1 MRSNRFALWAV
12 LGVTAAAIAYD
23 VVAFDL
29 TNDITSFMPP
39 GERRELVRISSALS
53 RSDLSRTMVL
63 TVGADGDDA
72 AEEARRR
79 LVAHLEADPAV
90 ESVHSEIDDETE
102 QAFYDVYF
110 PRRLS
115 FVVDDPAEAEAKL
128 SDEGLRASVRDLK
141 SALAGAGSSFV
152 SRLAPEDPLLAFPQL
167 LERLAPRGVGSVR
180 AAGGRL
186 VTADGER
193 FVVIVTT
200 GPSAFDTAAQGPYL
214 ERLDAARGA
223 IAGKVGQDA
232 RIEMSGA
239 HLYAVESERSIRSD
253 VQRISIASVVA
264 IVLLYSLLFRSLR
277 PPVAGI
283 APIGIGFAVAL
294 AVVLGTS
301 GRVHGVTLAFGS
313 ALIGVAIDYA
323 THFYS
328 HLFLSPTHEGPE
340 ATMRRV
346 WPGVAVGAVTTVV
359 GLAALAVSPF
369 GAIREI
375 GVFAAVGVLGAMV
388 AARFVLPS
396 LSRAAT
402 APEATRRLASTL
414 ARGTFALTRPR
425 WLVGLAL
432 ATVALCAVGLP
443 RFGWVDDVTALT
455 SVPAD
460 VRAESRRV
468 QDRIGRSQGGRYVV
482 AVGDT
487 VQEALHRNDAAARRL
502 EEARAAG
509 DLEGFQ
515 SIARL
520 LPSEATQRARRE
532 AVEQSPEL
540 WPRFRRILEEEGF
553 RPDLFRP
560 FAEALEGPAPDPLRL
575 EDLRDGPL
583 GPMVSPLVV
592 TLDEQVAV
600 LTPVEGVASAER
612 LDAQLAGVRGAHYLD
627 QEALLEEAYGRLRRS
642 TLWLIGLGL
651 LLVAGALLWR
661 YRHLPTSLA
670 VFLPAAAA
678 ATAAVA
684 AQGLAGGHGNLMTVV
699 GVLLV
704 LSMGVDYGVF
714 VAEARRTDHPLD
726 APVLSLGLGALTTSF
741 SFGALA
747 VSSNEALAAIGA
759 TAALGVLFA
768 AVLVPAFAAAA
779 AGRRA

>member
-1 MRSNRFALWAV
+1 MRSNRVALWAV

-23 VVAFDL
+23 VAAFEI

-39 GERRELVRISSALS
+39 GEERELGRISSALS

-63 TVGADGDDA
+63 TVGADEGAA

-90 ESVHSEIDDETE
+90 ESVHSEIDDATE
-102 QAFYDVYF
+102 QAFYDLYF

-128 SDEGLRASVRDLK
+128 SDEGLRESVRALK
-141 SALAGAGSSFV
+141 DALAGAGSPLV
-152 SRLAPEDPLLAFPQL
+152 SRLAPEDPLLAFPDL
-167 LERLAPRGVGSVR
+167 LERLAPRGAGSVQ
-180 AAGGRL
+180 ADGGRL
-186 VTADGER
+186 VTPDGEH
-193 FVVIVTT
+193 FVVVATT
-200 GPSAFDTAAQGPYL
+200 GASAFDASVQGPFL
-214 ERLDAARGA
+214 ERLEAAREA
-223 IAGKVGQDA
+223 IAGDVGANA
-232 RIEMSGA
+232 RIEVTGA

-264 IVLLYSLLFRSLR
+264 IVLLYLLLFRSLR
-277 PPVAGI
+277 PPLAGI

-294 AVVLGTS
+294 AVVLAAS

-328 HLFLSPTHEGPE
+328 HLFLSPTGEGPE

-369 GAIREI
+369 AAIREI

-388 AARFVLPS
+388 AARFVLPF

-402 APEATRRLASTL
+402 APDATRRLAATL
-414 ARGTFALTRPR
+414 GRSAFALTRPR
-425 WLVGLAL
+425 WLGALAV

-455 SVPAD
+455 SVPTE
-460 VRAESRRV
+460 VRAEARRV
-468 QDRIGRSQGGRYVV
+468 QERIGRSHGGRYVV

-487 VQEALHRNDAAARRL
+487 VQEALHQNDAVARRL
-502 EEARAAG
+502 EDARAAG
-509 DLEGFQ
+509 DLEGFR
-515 SIARL
+515 SVARL
-520 LPSEATQRARRE
+520 LPSEATQRARRK
-532 AVEQSPEL
+532 AVEQAPEL
-540 WPRFRRILEEEGF
+540 WPRLRRILEEEGF
-553 RPDLFRP
+553 RPELFQP
-560 FAEALEGPAPDPLRL
+560 FAEALRGAAPEPLQL
-575 EDLRDGPL
+575 QDLRDSPL
-583 GPMVSPLVV
+583 GSMVSPLVV

-612 LDAQLAGVRGAHYLD
+612 LDAQLAGLAGAHYLD

-651 LLVAGALLWR
+651 LLVMGALLWR
-661 YRHLPTSLA
+661 YRHLPTAFA

-726 APVLSLGLGALTTSF
+726 APVLSLVLGALTTSF